1 MAVPTTI
8 TNVNGHEDE
17 FSLDC
22 QGFQYV
28 RHKAAIENFDDFE
41 KVKRE
46 HYPEMEK
53 LLWEVLASNP
63 KLYVVLIA

>member
-8 TNVNGHEDE
+8 TNVNGREAE

-28 RHKAAIENFDDFE
+28 RHKTALENFDDFE
-41 KVKRE
+41 QVKRE

-53 LLWEVLASNP
+53 LLWSVLATNS
-63 KLYVVLIA
+63 KL